1 MLWNIQDPADWN
13 SLDGYEGV
21 ASGFYRKIKMDVIYG
36 RNSSG
41 AQYVPATT
49 YISAADKMGSPR
61 PGYLEGI
68 LDAVDEEFT
77 RTKEIYSE
85 LEKNRDFAEDHDLDA
100 FKFSFNDWKTE
111 LTRWL
116 DER

>member
-1 MLWNIQDPADWN
+1 
-13 SLDGYEGV
+13 
-21 ASGFYRKIKMDVIYG
+21 MDVIYG

-41 AQYVPATT
+41 LNMCQQPPT
-49 YISAADKMGSPR
+49 SPQPIKWVR
-61 PGYLEGI
+61 QDQELSGGI